1 MFLHASKIFFP
12 IDNSDFRSSEYVL
25 LGIPL
30 DSTSSFLPGQRF
42 GPSSI
47 RRACFELET
56 FDMETGIDLKKI
68 KLHDVGDLH
77 IAGSMKE
84 NIKRIKETIAEFSG
98 KKTIVLG
105 GEHSITYPIVKAI
118 NPEAV
123 ISLDAH
129 FDLRNSYLGDKLSHA
144 CVMRRIYELG
154 IEEHILGTREASK
167 EDYEFLKNSNIK
179 NSIPEGKKVYLT
191 IDMDVFDLENV
202 GNYVPGGMSFSEGIE
217 IIKKIVQKNE
227 ILGFDICEVCSRRED
242 KTSITAGKLLYKI
255 LGYMEKYKKL

>member
-1 MFLHASKIFFP
+1 MFLHASKIFFSL
-12 IDNSDFRSSEYVL
+12 DNSDFKGSEYVL
-25 LGIPL
+25 LGVPL

-77 IAGSMKE
+77 IVPGSMEE

-98 KKTIVLG
+98 KTTIVLG
-105 GEHSITYPIVKAI
+105 GEHSITYPIVKTI
-118 NPEAV
+118 TPEAV

-129 FDLRNSYLGDKLSHA
+129 FDLRDAYLSEKLSHA

-154 IEEHILGTREASK
+154 MEVYILGTREASK
-167 EDYEFLKNSNIK
+167 EEYEFLKNSNIK
-179 NSIPEGKKVYLT
+179 NNIPEGKKIYLT

-242 KTSITAGKLLYKI
+242 RTSITAGKLLYKI
-255 LGYMEKYKKL
+255 LDYMEGNKE